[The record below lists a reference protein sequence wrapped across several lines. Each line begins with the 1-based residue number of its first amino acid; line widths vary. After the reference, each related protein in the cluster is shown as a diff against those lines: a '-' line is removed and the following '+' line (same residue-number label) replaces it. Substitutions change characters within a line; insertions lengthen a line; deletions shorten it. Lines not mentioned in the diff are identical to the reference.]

1 MYYWKILFT
10 FIVLLF
16 SITARAEQDTEEDF
30 GVADPEHIEFNQFE
44 YMRGKWIIDMQMS
57 DDEGQFQKLPN
68 QAFVHGFYHSDG
80 RSFQTVFTTEDG
92 FFSTDIRAYNFE
104 MKKWQIMFL
113 NATAQRWHQFE
124 ASYLDNQMTTIIP
137 GGYSGKEEF
146 DIKAID
152 RDITKDGYIKH
163 VYYSY
168 DGGLNWSKKYI
179 MSASRLGS
187 R

>member
-1 MYYWKILFT
+1 MYYRKT
-10 FIVLLF
+10 VFIIIALMF
-16 SITARAEQDTEEDF
+16 SWTVHAKSDIGDAF
-30 GVADPEHIEFNQFE
+30 GTADPEYIELSQFE

-57 DDEGQFQKLPN
+57 DDDGQFRKLPN

-80 RSFQTVFTTEDG
+80 RSFQTVFTTGNG
-92 FFSTDIRAYNFE
+92 FFSTDIRSYNFK
-104 MKKWQIMFL
+104 MKKWKIMFL

-124 ASYLDNQMTTIIP
+124 ASYSDNEMTTIIP
-137 GGYSGKEEF
+137 GGYSGEEKF

-168 DGGLNWSKKYI
+168 DDGLNWIKKYI
-179 MSASRLGS
+179 MTASRQGS
-187 R
+187 Q